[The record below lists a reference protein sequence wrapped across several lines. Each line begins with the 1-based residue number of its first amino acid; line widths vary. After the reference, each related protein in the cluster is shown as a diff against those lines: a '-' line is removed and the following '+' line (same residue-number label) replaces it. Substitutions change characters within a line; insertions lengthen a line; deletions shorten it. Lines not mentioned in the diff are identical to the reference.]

1 MYLKIILLLL
11 LSSFIYAND
20 FFTVLLD
27 SSYKAKVDSWDVEFV
42 PGEKGKLFRYEFTE
56 YYNVEVDLSKTN
68 NAYYKNGILKFKSI
82 SSYQNNPAA
91 EGYSYGSIKINSD
104 YNDGS
109 GMAYHLYDLSNSDV
123 EMKLNKHFLI
133 TEAPGC
139 CAGPSYSSF
148 YNIITGELIFRIQ
161 NNVFEIES
169 NDFTYYFGFYDF
181 EGYNRAFENE
191 IEYHIGDIYL
201 STPNRKIQKIEVIE
215 RDVQDRPL
223 SQYPLIKKIDNYF
236 IFLEDFRHDT
246 LFVLNFDERTNRILI
261 EETKDNFE
269 FKMIDIE
276 WDDSYLNN
284 DKFQNIDTNLS
295 KTELRIL
302 RNTIFARHG
311 HSFKSKDLN
320 KYFLSKDWYEK
331 NKMKKIRTEDFT
343 TKEKEVFEYIIK
355 LENK

>member
-1 MYLKIILLLL
+1 
-11 LSSFIYAND
+11 
-20 FFTVLLD
+20 
-27 SSYKAKVDSWDVEFV
+27 
-42 PGEKGKLFRYEFTE
+42 
-56 YYNVEVDLSKTN
+56 
-68 NAYYKNGILKFKSI
+68 
-82 SSYQNNPAA
+82 
-91 EGYSYGSIKINSD
+91 
-104 YNDGS
+104 
-109 GMAYHLYDLSNSDV
+109 
-123 EMKLNKHFLI
+123 
-133 TEAPGC
+133 
-139 CAGPSYSSF
+139 
-148 YNIITGELIFRIQ
+148 
-161 NNVFEIES
+161 
-169 NDFTYYFGFYDF
+169 
-181 EGYNRAFENE
+181 
-191 IEYHIGDIYL
+191 
-201 STPNRKIQKIEVIE
+201 
-215 RDVQDRPL
+215 
-223 SQYPLIKKIDNYF
+223 
-236 IFLEDFRHDT
+236 
-246 LFVLNFDERTNRILI
+246 VLNFDERTNRILI